1 VRILLWGFPGSG
13 SGLAG
18 GRFVEDGQ
26 QREEV
31 VLREAF
37 VVAAGTVEDAPVF

>member
-1 VRILLWGFPGSG
+1 MLFLGFPGSG

-18 GRFVEDGQ
+18 GRFIEDGQ

-37 VVAAGTVEDAPVF
+37 VVATGAVEDAPVF